1 MLTFLYIIFSYLL
14 GAVPFGFLAG
24 RLNGIDLREHGSC
37 NIGATNAMRVLGKG
51 WGILVFVLDF
61 AKGFIPVYLWKHVVS
76 SYSFNGVD
84 GSLWWSSG
92 ILVLVGL
99 ATILGHTYTCFLHFK
114 GGKGVATTGGVLFAI
129 SPLVAV
135 ISVAYWVLALFVTR
149 YVSLASVTAGIV
161 MILAALYDL
170 DYFGETGWAWRPQ
183 ILIIF
188 FLTLVAVLVIVKHR
202 SNLRRLMLGTEPKVF
217 SKKSSN

>member
-1 MLTFLYIIFSYLL
+1 
-14 GAVPFGFLAG
+14 
-24 RLNGIDLREHGSC
+24 
-37 NIGATNAMRVLGKG
+37 MRVLGKG